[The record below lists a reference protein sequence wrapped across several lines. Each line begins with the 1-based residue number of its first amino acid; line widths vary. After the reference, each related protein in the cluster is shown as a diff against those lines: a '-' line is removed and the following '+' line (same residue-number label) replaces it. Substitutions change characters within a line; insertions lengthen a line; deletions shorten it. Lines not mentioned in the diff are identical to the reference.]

1 MEYSMEIAFDLQK
14 KSNVECT
21 KTTITG
27 LAQRYGASDFYCLH
41 EIEGGTSI
49 ERNHCIIV
57 VDFIEQQSQN
67 IIKFLKD
74 IKSMR
79 HVYVE
84 CIYKDD
90 GRYSLIH
97 ASPIYLR
104 KLEKK
109 VAQRHRKELKERFF
123 LENER
128 EMIRLI
134 KNK

>member
-1 MEYSMEIAFDLQK
+1 MEYSMEIAFDLHK

-21 KTTITG
+21 KNTITG
-27 LAQRYGASDFYCLH
+27 LAQRYGSSDFYCLH
-41 EIEGGTSI
+41 EIEGRTSI

-57 VDFIEQQSQN
+57 AEFDAQYPDN
-67 IIKFLKD
+67 IIKFLKE

-90 GRYSLIH
+90 GHYSLIH

-104 KLEKK
+104 KLERK
-109 VAQRHRKELKERFF
+109 VAQKHRKELKERFF
-123 LENER
+123 TEHER
-128 EMIRLI
+128 NMVQLI